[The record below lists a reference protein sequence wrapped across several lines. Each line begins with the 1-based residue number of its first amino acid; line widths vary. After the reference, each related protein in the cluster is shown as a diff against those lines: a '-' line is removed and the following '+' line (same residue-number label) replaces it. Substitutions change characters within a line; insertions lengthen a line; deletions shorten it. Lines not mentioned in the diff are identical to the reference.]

1 MILLFSISM
10 FFNKEVS
17 KIQAFIGLI
26 VIIIANILFISFLPL
41 ILEGKD
47 LMRLMTSTS
56 SELAITRFWEWMA
69 FFAFLTWF
77 FELGL
82 YALKFERS
90 F

>member
-1 MILLFSISM
+1 M

-56 SELAITRFWEWMA
+56 SELAITRF
-69 FFAFLTWF
+69 
-77 FELGL
+77 
-82 YALKFERS
+82 
-90 F
+90 

>member
-1 MILLFSISM
+1 LVIFVLSLVNSLLSSKNQKFMIMLFSISM

-56 SELAITRFWEWMA
+56 SELAITRF
-69 FFAFLTWF
+69 
-77 FELGL
+77 
-82 YALKFERS
+82 
-90 F
+90 

>member
-1 MILLFSISM
+1 MVIFVLSLVNSLLSSKNQKFMILLFSISM

-56 SELAITRFWEWMA
+56 SELAITRF
-69 FFAFLTWF
+69 
-77 FELGL
+77 
-82 YALKFERS
+82 
-90 F
+90 

>member
-1 MILLFSISM
+1 MVIFVLSLVNSLLSSKNQKFMIMLFSISM

-56 SELAITRFWEWMA
+56 SELAITRF
-69 FFAFLTWF
+69 
-77 FELGL
+77 
-82 YALKFERS
+82 
-90 F
+90 